1 VEEYSTFFIGFIAG
15 IIILR
20 IWDYLY
26 ATGTIVLSVK
36 TCIKDSILMIAKN
49 VQSVYEINN
58 LKYIA
63 LKMSNKDEKYI
74 QFQKALDTRELNS
87 MKNTIIRN
95 FVNSIPIKYSH
106 LVPFSDWGTAID
118 YINAELQKQKE
129 GKQ

>member
-1 VEEYSTFFIGFIAG
+1 VEGYSTFFIGLIAG

-26 ATGTIVLSVK
+26 ATGAIVLAMKS
-36 TCIKDSILMIAKN
+36 CIKDSIVMIAKN

-63 LKMSNKDEKYI
+63 LEMSDKDEKYVD
-74 QFQKALDTRELNS
+74 FQKAMDTRELHS
-87 MKNTIIRN
+87 MKNTTIRN
-95 FVNSIPIKYSH
+95 FINSIPPKYNH
-106 LVPFSDWGTAID
+106 LIPFSDWGTAMD

-129 GKQ
+129 GQQ

>member
-1 VEEYSTFFIGFIAG
+1 MEYYSTFFIGLIAG

-26 ATGTIVLSVK
+26 ATGAIVLAMKS
-36 TCIKDSILMIAKN
+36 CIKDSIVMIAKN

-63 LKMSNKDEKYI
+63 LEMSDKDEKYVD
-74 QFQKALDTRELNS
+74 FQKAMDTRELHS
-87 MKNTIIRN
+87 MKNTTIRN
-95 FVNSIPIKYSH
+95 FINSIPPKYNH
-106 LVPFSDWGTAID
+106 LITFSDWGTAMD

-129 GKQ
+129 GQQ